1 MSITSEI
8 NRINTNIANAYTS
21 ISNKGGTLPETQN
34 SANLA
39 DAIDSISTGGG
50 GSTGEKNVKFYD
62 YDGSLVTAY
71 AKDEFLELTQMP
83 ANPSHSG
90 LVAQGWNWS
99 LQDAKDYLL
108 TSEVNDRLDIG
119 QMYTT
124 ASGLSEFDI
133 ALTSSTGLNVTLN
146 LDGTKN
152 WGDGTSDTETT
163 HTYADYGKYTITCN
177 GTTMT
182 TSSSSGLFG
191 QSSSAINY
199 YIKNIRLANIT
210 SLSYTAF
217 QACRSLKNIT
227 LPISLTSIDGFAFYV
242 SYALLCVIVPKNV
255 TSMANAVFY
264 ECQSLA
270 CVSLPNGL
278 TGILDNTFQNCCS
291 LRGITIP
298 NSVTTLG
305 ANSFNA
311 CRSLKYAVISNSI
324 TTFGGSV
331 FYNCYSLHTAIF
343 NYSDSNT
350 VNIGKQAFSEN
361 IALLNVIMPGNVAMN
376 ADQIFDNCYSLHEI
390 KIPKATTSIGQNN
403 LRYCTSC
410 IKYDFTS
417 LTQIPSLYSSAFTE
431 INPIAKIIVP
441 DNLYNTWIT
450 TSSWTSK
457 AQYIV
462 RESDYVE

>member
-62 YDGSLVTAY
+62 YDGSLVTSY
-71 AKDEFLELTQMP
+71 TKDEFLELTQMP

-163 HTYADYGKYTITCN
+163 HTYADYGNYTITCN
-177 GTTMT
+177 GTALTAPV
-182 TSSSSGLFG
+182 FG

-199 YIKNIRLANIT
+199 YVKNIRLANIT
-210 SLSYTAF
+210 SLPYTAF

-227 LPISLTSIDGFAFYV
+227 LPISLTSINGFAFYV

-278 TGILDNTFQNCCS
+278 TGILDNTFQSCYS

-305 ANSFNA
+305 ANSFYN
-311 CRSLKYAVISNSI
+311 CRALEYVVISNSI

-343 NYSDSNT
+343 NYSDNNT
-350 VNIGKQAFSEN
+350 VNIGQQAFSGN
-361 IALLNVIMPGNVAMN
+361 TALLNVIMPDNVAMN
-376 ADQIFDNCYSLHEI
+376 ANQIFDNCYSLHEI

-417 LTQIPSLYSSAFTE
+417 LTQIPRLYSSAFTE